1 MEKDILCTWKQERSR
16 GSNTHIRQNRLLKKG
31 HLKDQKKKTTK
42 KGKPLLNDKGIC
54 IRRYYP
60 T

>member
-31 HLKDQKKKTTK
+31 HLKDQKKKKKQQK
-42 KGKPLLNDKGIC
+42 KGSHYLMIKGSA
-54 IRRYYP
+54 
-60 T
+60 